1 MAKKND
7 FRDYFEDFSDGVN
20 LSDADLDAMLAGS
33 FARKDAEPEARDL
46 EPGDLVEGIVV
57 SHQEA
62 DLLIEIGSK
71 LLGVIPRDE
80 YAGGALPAIGSR
92 VAAHFARR
100 DDERDVLVLG
110 VKEVQREVFWGEV
123 REGNRFEAVV
133 VAENRGGLTLE
144 IKGTRAFLPISQ
156 IERNRVEDLKPYIGQ
171 RMQVEVTSVDRGKQ
185 DLVVSRRRILD
196 AEWEEEKVRA
206 VARIRVGDEV
216 RGRVTRI
223 NQHGAFVDVG
233 GVEGLVHASKL
244 RAAQGKADA
253 APVREGQDI
262 EVRIAYVDPEAGRVG
277 LELRV
282 TADDPWQHLAGDYSP
297 GDDVTGLVKK
307 VTPEGAVITLD
318 EGLEGWI
325 PASAMTPDVRA
336 GSLCQARVVRVEPG
350 ERRLEL
356 RPR

>member
-7 FRDYFEDFSDGVN
+7 FRDYFEDFSEGVN

-33 FARKDAEPEARDL
+33 FATQDTEPEVGDL
-46 EPGDLVEGIVV
+46 KPGDLVEGVVV
-57 SHQEA
+57 SQQETE
-62 DLLIEIGSK
+62 LLIEIGSK
-71 LLGVIPRDE
+71 LHGVVPREEFD
-80 YAGGALPAIGSR
+80 GVALPALGSR
-92 VAAHFARR
+92 IAAHFARR
-100 DDERDVLVLG
+100 DDERGVLVLG

-123 REGNRFEAVV
+123 REGHRFEGTV

-144 IKGTRAFLPISQ
+144 IRGTRAFLPISQ
-156 IERNRVEDLKPYIGQ
+156 IERNRVDDLKPYLGQ
-171 RMQVEVTSVDRGKQ
+171 RMQVEVTAVDRGKQ

-223 NQHGAFVDVG
+223 NQHGAFVDIG

-244 RAAQGKADA
+244 RAAQGKADS
-253 APVREGQDI
+253 APVREGQDL
-262 EVRIAYVDPEAGRVG
+262 EVRIAYVDPGAGRVG
-277 LELRV
+277 LDLRV
-282 TADDPWQHLAGDYSP
+282 IADDPWQHIAADYAQ
-297 GDDVTGLVKK
+297 GDDVTGLVKRL
-307 VTPEGAVITLD
+307 TAEGAVITLD

-325 PASAMTPDVRA
+325 PASAMTAAVRV
-336 GSLCQARVVRVEPG
+336 GSLCQARVVRVDAG
-350 ERRLEL
+350 ARRLEL